1 EAPAFYKW
9 NRPIHRVI
17 HKSWGESE
25 VASINEAQRPKN
37 WENPKVETLFL
48 VGLLRDFWMGD
59 FGAERIFTVASL
71 KRSKRRF
78 GGRQRKTIT
87 LSEREFYNDSC
98 GAIVHPQLSS
108 DGDEISSGL

>member
-1 EAPAFYKW
+1 MPAFYKW

-25 VASINEAQRPKN
+25 VASINEAQQPKN

-48 VGLLRDFWMGD
+48 VGLLRDFWVGD

-71 KRSKRRF
+71 KRSNDVLEAAMDR
-78 GGRQRKTIT
+78 TIT
-87 LSEREFYNDSC
+87 VLWCEVYHDFPS
-98 GAIVHPQLSS
+98 VLV
-108 DGDEISSGL
+108 